1 MSWRGRVLI
10 YNGAD
15 VLGKKFL
22 MQCIQ
27 FDPDQKEAAR
37 AIKALKLSSSKKE

>member
-15 VLGKKFL
+15 VLGKKIL
-22 MQCIQ
+22 TQCLQ
-27 FDPDQKEAAR
+27 FDPDQKEAA
-37 AIKALKLSSSKKE
+37 KALKALKVSA